1 MRFYTSYFGNV
12 KNIPTNIVPVGI
24 AGKSPNGWK
33 GLEYKKL
40 APSWDI
46 YSTWKYQHHDDGL
59 YTARFKAERL
69 GKLNFNNVLEDLTKL
84 TGGKDA
90 CLLCYEIPAMFCH
103 RHIVAEWFTEHGYT
117 TPELT
122 KDLIATVLLSKITS

>member
-1 MRFYTSYFGNV
+1 MRFWTSYFGNAR
-12 KNIPTNIVPVGI
+12 NIPSDIVPIGI
-24 AGKSPNGWK
+24 AGKSPGGWK

-69 GKLNFNNVLEDLTKL
+69 GKLCFKNVLNDLEKL

-90 CLLCYEIPAMFCH
+90 CLLCYEIPGMFCH
-103 RHIVAEWFTEHGYT
+103 RHLVADWLTANGYT
-117 TPELT
+117 TLELT
-122 KDLIATVLLSKITS
+122 KHNIGAVLGD